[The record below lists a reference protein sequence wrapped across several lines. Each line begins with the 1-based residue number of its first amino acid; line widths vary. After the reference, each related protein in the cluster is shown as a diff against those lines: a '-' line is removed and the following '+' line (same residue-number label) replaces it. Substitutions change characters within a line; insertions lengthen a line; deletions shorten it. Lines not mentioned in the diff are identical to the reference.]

1 MLALSDRWAPFL
13 TSQPEAGMGYQIGIV
28 VLKDGR
34 RFPRSA
40 IQGGF
45 ITSVDG
51 NVEIPFADADIETI
65 VIDNRR

>member
-1 MLALSDRWAPFL
+1 MGSVPDL
-13 TSQPEAGMGYQIGIV
+13 TAGSRNGYQIGIV

-51 NVEIPFADADIETI
+51 NAEIPFADADIETI